1 MKRLTKLAILSAM
14 SFASCAAVVV
24 ATISFPDSFES
35 VYAAECAHE
44 GNHYSLLV
52 PTKTNTGTKEYWV
65 CCKCHEHF
73 ISKPSGTWDYAGTAM
88 TITDTSDNRYIAKI
102 TGTTGYT
109 DAQGLT
115 YSTDG
120 KTVTKYT
127 AKTGI
132 TDIVVP
138 EGVTSVGTVFN
149 GKTNI
154 TSVTLPDSVT
164 EVGQGCFQGC
174 TKLQT
179 VKIGANTE
187 KIETKYSPN
196 ATTKYSLGAFQSC
209 SSLQYLII
217 PASVIE
223 IVPYTF
229 RDANSKCILY
239 CEVAS
244 KPSGWIINTPKS
256 GDDWNVYSNS
266 SSKPKLKTYWL
277 GEWYLDAD
285 GIPHPNN

>member
-1 MKRLTKLAILSAM
+1 MCTTLLTVNDD
-14 SFASCAAVVV
+14 FA
-24 ATISFPDSFES
+24 S
-35 VYAAECAHE
+35 VYAAECIHE

-52 PTKTNTGTKEYWV
+52 PTKTYAGTKEYWV

-73 ISKPSGTWDYAGTAM
+73 LTQPSGTWEYAGTAM
-88 TITDTSDNRYIAKI
+88 NITDTKDDRYIAKI

-132 TDIVVP
+132 NDIVVP

-149 GKTNI
+149 KKTNI

-179 VKIGANTE
+179 VKMGANTE

-196 ATTKYSLGAFQSC
+196 SAVTKYSLGAFQSC

-244 KPSGWIINTPKS
+244 KPSGWIINTPNS
-256 GDDWNVYSNS
+256 GDNWNVYSNS
-266 SSKPKLKTYWL
+266 SSKPTLTTYWA
-277 GEWYLDAD
+277 GQWYLDAD
-285 GIPHPNN
+285 GVPHPNK